1 MANIK
6 SATKRARQSTRRR
19 THNAGVRSAIKSHIK
34 KLDGQ
39 PAAENSTGTSP
50 EFSRCVSA
58 IDKAA
63 KRGIIHQNAANRRKS
78 RLAGAARAKTPSTG

>member
-19 THNAGVRSAIKSHIK
+19 AHNAGVRSAIKSRIK
-34 KLDGQ
+34 KLHAQ
-39 PAAENSTGTSP
+39 PAGGEAAGASP
-50 EFSRCVSA
+50 ELAGCISV

-63 KRGIIHQNAANRRKS
+63 KRGIIHKNAANRRKS
-78 RLAGAARAKTPSTG
+78 RLARVARAKAVAA